1 MTKNTVQK
9 QSFSKYLSVLFFT
22 LFVRTLIYAG
32 EVNNSLRE
40 RLLMDYN
47 WRFALGHATDA
58 LKDYGHG
65 TGYFSYFAKTGYGD
79 GPAAA
84 EFDDRAW
91 RVLDLPHDWCIELP
105 FDPKGGHSHGYKA
118 IGRNFPENSIGWYR
132 KKFYIPDA
140 DLGKRIVIQ
149 FEGVHRD
156 AVVWVNGFYCGT
168 NHSGYYTFEYD
179 ITDYIN
185 YGGENTVA
193 VRVDATMEEGWYY
206 EGAGIYRHVWL
217 IKTSPLHI
225 ASNGTFVT
233 TELNED
239 NSRASIVTR
248 TQIINESS
256 HALVIDI
263 EEIITDAEGK
273 TVAQCV
279 KKQQKLISGAEN
291 EWRSTFMVDNPILWS
306 IENPYLH
313 KLTTVIYS
321 EGKIIDSYQTIFGI
335 RTVRFD
341 ANNGFFLNGKSVKIK
356 GTNLHQDHAGV
367 GVAVPDALHEYRIRR
382 LKEMGSNAI
391 RTAHNP
397 PAPAFLDA
405 CDRLGMLVLDEN
417 RLMGINSEHLGYLEN
432 LIKRD
437 RNHPSVILWSLGNE
451 EWAIEGNVKGAR
463 IGLTMQDFANRL
475 DSSRAVTTAV
485 SGGWD
490 WGTGTVMQVMGYN
503 YIVQGDIDQ
512 HHKKFPWQAGI
523 GTEESNTIGTRG
535 IYVTDDAA
543 CHKAPSNR
551 MPENVGTEYGWKFY
565 SERPYLAG
573 LFYWTG
579 FDYHGESNPYEW
591 PAVSSQYGI
600 VDLCG
605 FPKDIFYFL
614 KAWWSDDPVLHIY
627 PHWNWK
633 GKEEDTV
640 NVVAYSNCDEVELF
654 LNGKKIGK
662 QRMPVNGHLEWK
674 VVYQPGTLIARG
686 YKKGKVLLTQKTETT
701 GQPAY
706 LLLNTDKTKLSANRG
721 DVAVLTVAVAD
732 SKGRLVP
739 DAQNEVIF
747 TISGPAKI
755 IGIGTGNP
763 SSHENE
769 RFIESVYIAEIENLK
784 ELPVNSL
791 KDCPQVSPDIDN
803 SSWIPAFSVK
813 HKDWRTYKDTL
824 IVVRGTFELPQLGE
838 KTSVHL
844 FAKSIVENQSIYIN
858 GVQIASGIQ
867 RDQPGQSW
875 QIDRSVLKP
884 GLNTYAVTGQRFRK
898 KHQWDEPNTD
908 PGVFQVYSPASEWKR
923 KLFNGLAQ
931 VIIQATNETGEIII
945 NAESAGLKQ
954 AQIKIITQEPDSPL
968 NIVKD

>member
-1 MTKNTVQK
+1 MKNITTHQ
-9 QSFSKYLSVLFFT
+9 QSYLKYSFIFF
-22 LFVRTLIYAG
+22 LILLVRTLIYA
-32 EVNNSLRE
+32 EEINNSPRE

-58 LKDYGHG
+58 LKDYGHR
-65 TGYFSYFAKTGYGD
+65 TAYFSYFAKTGYGD

-91 RVLDLPHDWCIELP
+91 RVIDLPHDWCVELP

-118 IGRNFPENSIGWYR
+118 IGRNFPENSVGWYR
-132 KKFYIPDA
+132 KKFHIPET
-140 DLGKRIVIQ
+140 DLGKRIIIQ

-168 NHSGYYTFEYD
+168 NHSGYYSFEYD

-217 IKTSPLHI
+217 IKTNPLHV
-225 ASNGTFVT
+225 ASNGTFIT
-233 TELNED
+233 TELNNE
-239 NSRASIVTR
+239 NNHARIVTR
-248 TQIINESS
+248 THIVNESNR
-256 HALVIDI
+256 ALSFDI
-263 EEIITDAEGK
+263 EERIINVEGK
-273 TVAQCV
+273 TVAQCT
-279 KKQQKLISGAEN
+279 KRQQTLMSGAEN
-291 EWRSTFMVDNPILWS
+291 EWRSTLMIQNPELWS

-313 KLTTVIYS
+313 KLITIVYS
-321 EGKIIDSYQTIFGI
+321 EGKIIDYYQTVFGI

-341 ANNGFFLNGKSVKIK
+341 ANYGFFLNGKSVKIK

-367 GVAVPDALHEYRIRR
+367 GVAVPDALQDYRILR
-382 LKEMGSNAI
+382 LKAMGSNAI

-397 PAPAFLDA
+397 PAPALLDA

-417 RLMGINSEHLGYLEN
+417 RLMGINQEHLSYLEN

-451 EWAIEGNVKGAR
+451 EWAIEGNIKGAR
-463 IGLTMQDFANRL
+463 IGSTMQNYANKL
-475 DSSRAVTTAV
+475 DSSRAFTTAL

-490 WGTGTVMQVMGYN
+490 SGTGTVMQVMGYN

-535 IYVTDDAA
+535 IYETNEAT
-543 CHKAPSNR
+543 CHMAPTNR

-565 SERPYLAG
+565 SDRPFLAG

-579 FDYHGESNPYEW
+579 FDYHGESNPYGW

-605 FPKDIFYFL
+605 FPKDIFYYL
-614 KAWWSDDPVLHIY
+614 KAWWSDEPVLHIY

-633 GKEEDTV
+633 GREGDTI
-640 NVVAYSNCDEVELF
+640 NVVAYSNCDEVELS
-654 LNGKKIGK
+654 LNGKKIS
-662 QRMPVNGHLEWK
+662 RNHMPVSGHLEWK
-674 VVYQPGTLIARG
+674 VAYQPGTLIARG
-686 YKKGKVLLTQKTETT
+686 YQKGKEVLTQKTETT
-701 GQPAY
+701 GAPAS
-706 LLLNTDKTKLSANRG
+706 LLLSADKTILNANRQ
-721 DVAVLTVAVAD
+721 DVAVLTVAVTD
-732 SKGRLVP
+732 TKGRLVP

-747 TISGPAKI
+747 TISGPGKI
-755 IGIGTGNP
+755 IGIGNGDP
-763 SSHENE
+763 SSHEKE
-769 RFIESVYIAEIENLK
+769 RFVESIIVSEIKNLK

-791 KDCPQVSPDIDN
+791 KDCPQVSPDVDN
-803 SSWIPAFSVK
+803 SSWIPAFSIK

-824 IVVRGTFELPQLGE
+824 LVVRGTFELPQLGE
-838 KTSVHL
+838 KTTVHL
-844 FAKSIVENQSIYIN
+844 FARSIVENQSIYIN
-858 GVQIASGIQ
+858 GVQIAAGIQ
-867 RDQPGQSW
+867 RDEPGQSY
-875 QIDRSVLKP
+875 QIDRAVLKP

-908 PGVFQVYSPASEWKR
+908 PGVFQVYNPAPEWKR
-923 KLFNGLAQ
+923 RLFNGLAQ
-931 VIIQATNETGEIII
+931 VIIQTTEETGEIII

-954 AQIKIITQEPDSPL
+954 TQIKILSQAP
-968 NIVKD
+968 NRR